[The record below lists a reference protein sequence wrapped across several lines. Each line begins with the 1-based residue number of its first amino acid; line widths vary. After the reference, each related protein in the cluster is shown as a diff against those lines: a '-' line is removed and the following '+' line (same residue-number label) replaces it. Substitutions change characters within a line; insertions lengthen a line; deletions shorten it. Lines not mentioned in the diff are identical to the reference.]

1 MTRPILHH
9 PTRRAALGMV
19 GAAFAFPRVLAADTG
34 DTLTGAAFGTTWQIV
49 GPPRAALDQLTPAID
64 ALFAEVD
71 AQMSPY
77 RADSTISRFNAAP
90 TGLHAADAETRLVT
104 ARAMAMA
111 RDSDGAFDPTVGPLV
126 AQWGFG
132 PISGS
137 HRPDWRGLT
146 LDANRIG
153 KARNGLT
160 LDLCGIAKG
169 RALDRAV
176 DLLRDAGLDNLLFDL
191 GGEFKALGQHPSGRD
206 WHVAVQHPLAGL
218 APPAAL
224 RLLPDTA
231 VATSGLRTQNYA
243 LADQTYG
250 HIINPATATP
260 ADAGLLS
267 VSVVAEDAMTA
278 DGWAT
283 ALFAAGPEKGATLAH
298 DQQIAALFLVRDGAG
313 IRQIKTGAINTM
325 LL

>member
-9 PTRRAALGMV
+9 PTRRMALGMI
-19 GAAFAFPRVLAADTG
+19 GAALALPRALAAGTG
-34 DTLTGAAFGTTWQIV
+34 DTLTGQAFGTSWQIV
-49 GPPRAALDQLTPAID
+49 GPPRATLEALAPDID

-71 AQMSPY
+71 AQMSPW
-77 RADSTISRFNAAP
+77 RSDSTISRFNASP
-90 TGLHAADAETRLVT
+90 SGVYMADSETHLVT
-104 ARAMAMA
+104 THALALA

-132 PISGS
+132 PITGS
-137 HRPDWRGLT
+137 NRPDWRGLA
-146 LDANRIG
+146 LDAGTIG
-153 KARNGLT
+153 KDRDGLT

-176 DLLRDAGLDNLLFDL
+176 DLMRDAGLNNLLFDL
-191 GGEFKALGQHPSGRD
+191 GGEFKALGRHPSGRN

-218 APPAAL
+218 APPAVL
-224 RLLPDTA
+224 RLTPDAA
-231 VATSGLRTQNYA
+231 VATSGLRTQSYV

-250 HIINPATATP
+250 HIINPATTTP

-267 VSVVAEDAMTA
+267 VSVVASDAMTA

-283 ALFAAGPEKGATLAH
+283 ALFAAGPDSGATLAR
-298 DQQIAALFLVRDGAG
+298 DQRIAALFLVREGAT
-313 IRQIKTGAINTM
+313 IRQIKTGAMDRM